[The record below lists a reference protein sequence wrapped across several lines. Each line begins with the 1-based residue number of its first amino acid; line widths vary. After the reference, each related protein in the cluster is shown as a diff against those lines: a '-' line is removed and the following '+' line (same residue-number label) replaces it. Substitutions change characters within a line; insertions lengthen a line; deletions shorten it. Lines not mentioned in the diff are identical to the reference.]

1 MLLCLFGTYYPLNT
15 IRPEARDRGFNVMRI
30 DPASQRGEVFLHDR
44 HAGSTAEHGW
54 GGIERPVAC
63 KFHPD
68 GKSLYVLDF
77 GRHVAYRGTVVA
89 YARTGV
95 LWKITRE

>member
-1 MLLCLFGTYYPLNT
+1 M
-15 IRPEARDRGFNVMRI
+15 D
-30 DPASQRGEVFLHDR
+30 
-44 HAGSTAEHGW
+44 
-54 GGIERPVAC
+54 C

-77 GRHVAYRGTVVA
+77 GRHVAYRSTVVA